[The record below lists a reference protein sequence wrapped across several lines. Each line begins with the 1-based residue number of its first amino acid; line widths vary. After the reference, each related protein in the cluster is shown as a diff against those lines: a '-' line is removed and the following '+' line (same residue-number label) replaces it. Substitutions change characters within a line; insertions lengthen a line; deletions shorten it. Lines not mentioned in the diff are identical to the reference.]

1 MTLILCCHFSL
12 HGLKINCWFP
22 NSHLGT
28 MMSAWERYHTQH
40 QNTIIALSV
49 IRINELLYLPRIA
62 QFLTYEKNKTSN
74 SVGETFSLVSDS
86 NIQFIPRT
94 MESQQRP
101 IALLV
106 GGASGD
112 LPTSVLECGLI
123 TVFCRSYSGQAQL
136 PWVDVCINMSCS
148 EDSIS
153 APHPQFLYSFCPL
166 VSWGLDGRRLI

>member
-1 MTLILCCHFSL
+1 MTSLTNDSYYMLPTPPCMDWRLITGSPTVTWEPWCHPEN
-12 HGLKINCWFP
+12 G
-22 NSHLGT
+22 
-28 MMSAWERYHTQH
+28 YHTQH
-40 QNTIIALSV
+40 QNTIITLSV
-49 IRINELLYLPRIA
+49 IRIKEILYLPRIA

-94 MESQQRP
+94 MESHQWP

-106 GGASGD
+106 GGVSGD
-112 LPTSVLECGLI
+112 LPSLVLECGLI
-123 TVFCRSYSGQAQL
+123 TIFYRFYSRQAQL
-136 PWVDVCINMSCS
+136 PWVDMCISTSCS

-166 VSWGLDGRRLI
+166 LP